1 MKLSTLLLSSAALL
15 VAGSA
20 YAADLPA
27 KKGAPAAKAPTG
39 CPAFGAGFFS
49 IPGGDTCLKIGG
61 YMNYMGTFNGSN
73 AGITSAQVTQAG
85 NYGVTMDARSNS
97 DLGVVRGFLNVE
109 NAGTSDAYV
118 QFSGLTAGK
127 SSALTDI
134 AGTQGWMYGSS
145 LGGGGSDI
153 GAKYSL
159 PLGSAT
165 LSIGAFNAAN
175 NNNTAANVAD
185 LPDFQVGVKVP
196 AGAVTFQV
204 VGATHQVTD
213 ASTDQGYAVV
223 GKASASAGAAT
234 VSMFGGVSRG
244 ALLYTGNGVTDVA
257 DSDGANRNLSAGTN
271 FGGELV
277 YNTGSGSLAVA
288 ADQYTIALNGANTT
302 VNSYGVSYIHTVA
315 KGLVVE
321 PELVSTTSNIAGAA
335 TTTNTVYLRIQR
347 DF

>member
-1 MKLSTLLLSSAALL
+1 MKLSTLLLSSAALV

-20 YAADLPA
+20 YAAALPA

-127 SSALTDI
+127 SSSLVDI
-134 AGTQGWMYGSS
+134 AGTQGWNYGSS
-145 LGGGGSDI
+145 LGGGSDI
-153 GAKYSL
+153 GMKYAL

-165 LSIGAFNAAN
+165 LSLGAFNAAN
-175 NNNTAANVAD
+175 NNATAANVAD
-185 LPDFQVGVKVP
+185 IPDFQASVKVP
-196 AGAVTFQV
+196 AGAVTFV
-204 VGATHQVTD
+204 VAGATHQVTD
-213 ASTDQGYAVV
+213 ASTDQGYALV
-223 GKASASAGAAT
+223 GKASAAAGAAT

-244 ALLYTGNGVTDVA
+244 ALYYTGRGTTAKA
-257 DSDGANRNLSAGTN
+257 DSDGANRNLSTGSN

-277 YNTGSGSLAVA
+277 YNTGTGSLALV
-288 ADQYTIALNGANTT
+288 ADQYTATLNGASST
-302 VNSYGVSYIHTVA
+302 VTSYGVSYIHTIA
-315 KGLVVE
+315 KGLVAE
-321 PELVSTTSNIAGAA
+321 PELVSSTENLAGAN